1 MSKTRVLITVTT
13 YPLPSRSYDE
23 LICTAGILP
32 SGEWIRIYPVPL
44 SFLDYKKYQWVELEL
59 IEHEPR
65 HDFRPESRRPKQP
78 DLSDLEIVRH
88 IDTAQNWYERKEACL
103 QHVYTNMTALIEDSK
118 APANVSLAAF
128 KPSAF
133 RRFIVEDDDREWKE
147 QWLEQL
153 KQVDMFTGG
162 SATSETRAPI
172 DKIPY
177 KFKYQF
183 EDDEGR
189 SSKMTIEDWEI
200 GALYRN
206 CLAAAKGDEHVAI
219 DKVRQRYETD
229 FFNNNDL
236 TLFLGTTL
244 EHHRKRHSNPFTI
257 IGVFYPKR
265 DLQASLI

>member
-1 MSKTRVLITVTT
+1 
-13 YPLPSRSYDE
+13 
-23 LICTAGILP
+23 
-32 SGEWIRIYPVPL
+32 
-44 SFLDYKKYQWVELEL
+44 
-59 IEHEPR
+59 
-65 HDFRPESRRPKQP
+65 
-78 DLSDLEIVRH
+78 
-88 IDTAQNWYERKEACL
+88 
-103 QHVYTNMTALIEDSK
+103 
-118 APANVSLAAF
+118 
-128 KPSAF
+128 
-133 RRFIVEDDDREWKE
+133 
-147 QWLEQL
+147 
-153 KQVDMFTGG
+153 MFTGG

-206 CLAAAKGDEHVAI
+206 CLAAAQGDERAAI